1 MLCDDNLLPALF
13 TALTFRAACSDSN
26 LHAFKLE
33 GSKGN
38 CTWRYPHTK
47 APAVNMIPKV

>member
-13 TALTFRAACSDSN
+13 TALTFRAACSESN
-26 LHAFKLE
+26 LHVIKLE

-38 CTWRYPHTK
+38 CTWRNSICK
-47 APAVNMIPKV
+47 GSSS